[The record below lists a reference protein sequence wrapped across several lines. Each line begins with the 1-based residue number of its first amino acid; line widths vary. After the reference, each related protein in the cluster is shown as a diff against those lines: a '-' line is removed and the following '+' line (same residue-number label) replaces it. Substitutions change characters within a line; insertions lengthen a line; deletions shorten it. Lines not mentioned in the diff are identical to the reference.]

1 MNKIKKDKLIV
12 IDGNAL
18 IHRSFHALPPT
29 LRTRDGEQVNAVYGF
44 TSFLLKALKDFKPTY
59 VILTLDRKAKTFR
72 HEAYAEYKATRVK
85 APDELYAQ
93 IPLVKK
99 VAQAFAIP
107 IYELD
112 GYEADDL
119 IGTIANQVDD
129 KVDTIIVTGDQD
141 TMQLIN
147 ESTFV
152 YTMSRGLTDSVLF
165 DEAAVKAKYGFKP
178 KQMIDYKGLRGD
190 PSDNIPGVKGI
201 GEKTATELLAEFD
214 SIENLYQQL
223 DSDKIKPRIRELLT
237 TYKDKAF
244 LSKELATIDC
254 AVPIKFSLA
263 EAIFGKYQVEKVLEL
278 FSEFEFKSL
287 LNKFKDVLK
296 EYGGELADVADS
308 KMARNKRDF
317 NYQLVDSEADFEK
330 FYKKIKQAKVFAFD
344 TETTGLDNFNAKILG
359 ASFALADGEAY
370 FLNLREAKSEVN
382 LFNFSDST
390 KLTPQWL
397 EKLRPIFEDKKIK
410 KIGHNLKFDLKIL
423 GALGIDVKGADF
435 DTMIASYLLHPDN
448 RQHNLDALAFT
459 ELNFV
464 KINKDELTGDKKKDK
479 DFSAVSVEKL
489 SNYACE
495 DADMTWRLH
504 EKLAKELAE
513 EKLTKLFDELEMPLV
528 TVLARVE
535 NAGIVL
541 DTEYL
546 AKLDKIIDQDLKGLV
561 EKIYQLAGKSFNIA
575 SVQQLRKV
583 LFEDLQIATEGLM
596 KTKTGLSTGAAE
608 LEKLKGKHKIIDYIL
623 DWRELNKLSTTYVKS
638 LPELINSA
646 TGRVHTNYN
655 QTVAATG
662 RLSSSNPNLQNI
674 PMKTELGKKI
684 RRAFVADKGKVL
696 LSLDYSQIELRLAAI
711 MSNDPGLVKA
721 FKNNLDIHTA
731 TAAAINGV
739 KLEEVTKT
747 MRRAAKAINF
757 GLLYGQGAHGLAEGA
772 NISYAQAK
780 HFIDEY
786 FRQFA
791 GVKEYIEKCI
801 NQAREYGYVETLF
814 GRRRYLPD
822 INSNLS
828 SVRRAAERMAVN
840 TPLQGTA
847 ADMIKKAMIEVDAFL
862 QTGYNDK
869 VKMILQVHDEL
880 VFELSEKL
888 VPEVTKQIKQI
899 MENVIEADVPI
910 LVEAKVGPNWEE
922 MKMI

>member
-1 MNKIKKDKLIV
+1 MNKIKKDKLII

-72 HEAYAEYKATRVK
+72 HEAYTEYKATRVK

-165 DEAAVKAKYGFKP
+165 DEAAVKTKYGFKP

-214 SIENLYQQL
+214 SIENLYNQL

-254 AVPIKFSLA
+254 AAPIKFSLA

-287 LNKFKDVLK
+287 LNKFKDVIK
-296 EYGGELADVADS
+296 EYGGELVDTADS
-308 KMARNKRDF
+308 KMARNKKDF
-317 NYQLVDSEADFEK
+317 NYQLVDNEADFEK
-330 FYKKIKQAKVFAFD
+330 FYKKIKQAKIFAFD

-359 ASFALADGEAY
+359 ASFAFADGEAY

-397 EKLRPIFEDKKIK
+397 EKLRSIFEDEKIK

-448 RQHNLDALAFT
+448 HQHNLDALAFT

-464 KINKDELTGDKKKDK
+464 KINKDELTGDKKKSK
-479 DFSAVSVEKL
+479 DFSAVSIEKL

-504 EKLAKELAE
+504 KKLAKELAE

-608 LEKLKGKHKIIDYIL
+608 LEKLKGNHKIIDYIL

-711 MSNDPGLVKA
+711 MSKDPGLINA
-721 FKNNLDIHTA
+721 FKNKLDVHTA

-739 KLEEVTKT
+739 KLEEVTKA

-772 NISYAQAK
+772 NISYTQAK

-791 GVKEYIEKCI
+791 GVKDYIEKCI
-801 NQAREYGYVETLF
+801 NQAREFGYVETLF

-862 QTGYNDK
+862 QKDYNDK

-880 VFELSEKL
+880 VFELPEKL
-888 VPEVTKQIKQI
+888 VKEITEQIKQI
-899 MENVIEADVPI
+899 MENVIKADVPI
-910 LVEAKVGPNWEE
+910 LVEAKVGLNWEE